1 MKIAWLLAWGL
12 SWGHAVALLRFATD
26 ESLDEILED
35 ERHTLRAV
43 RLESSPATWS
53 QEYVQLLISCDHG
66 TLQLAREVEKR
77 LKDTTFWCVGSDQL
91 KRSIGVFTTAQ
102 EAQQILSA
110 IVYQPDANYHSS
122 WYGVTDPLCVTGGHE
137 TVRMQLSPVTTD
149 IPQTSQNG
157 CVVVDLDDRVLE
169 TGSTHE
175 KKISVASVNDAPTV
189 ERESG
194 ATLSVHSGGSCL
206 GLSGFKLGD
215 AEAVAVESDPT
226 ALVPILKLELH
237 VKVGKLRVNRRSAL
251 QNAIHVVGD
260 AGKNTGDATLAWTL
274 PDLADNSLV
283 MKGAISD
290 LDDFLP
296 AVEYC
301 SSPDPNVVA
310 ADKLRVTLSDNGFCG
325 GPIKASLSTTLE
337 MSKQELE
344 LRGDLVDLNAALSSI
359 RVDVNNMQ
367 EAHSSFMTFYDG
379 QTYDL
384 LALALDSIQSLTTSG
399 ITLDELP
406 GIDLFQLRVQNRVT
420 SPLDSCVDAI
430 TVENAIHDLSID
442 KLSVSVRRRASS
454 FISGRRPAIVNVLIN
469 GSIVGDS
476 SVLTTMMD
484 TPASLGS
491 LSLQVDDDDQGW
503 EHCNN
508 TTGANGCTATVELS
522 LFSAHGLV
530 TDLSEPLPQENI
542 FQESE
547 PPVSLARFIGSVIQA
562 NMYLQRQLYTPDAK
576 YHGPDQIVINVKY
589 TVLGPGMTEDT
600 VLLPVYVL
608 PDCEAPRFS
617 WALSGASTLDFRS
630 PTRAPFSLP
639 ELLLTREGLEN
650 GYCQDDTVF
659 RVTVQTS
666 QGFLRS
672 KVLEVAR
679 FDDRLGLTF
688 EGRLWDLN
696 LALASVEYQFEIRR
710 DARIPVMASVEAHV
724 YEKDDPATAVSSA
737 TLRLKFVGDTRPPE
751 MLVRETVTVSEDT
764 DLMIG
769 EMINSDAF
777 VDLAEDSTISISVHN
792 GIIYAASVDEE
803 HTEAS
808 SEQQFRISYLRSV
821 MLNLHYVPNLN
832 FNGID
837 EIDFKVQGQRST
849 LYVYVQPVN
858 DPPTGDITCSYRAYH
873 MNLLQSPA
881 QWSDSLDVPA
891 KIIADIKAAAAVPL
905 LHIEGSIEG
914 PLSTQ
919 YWQVVTLALE
929 LKKTSSV

>member
-53 QEYVQLLISCDHG
+53 QEYFQLLISCDHG

-137 TVRMQLSPVTTD
+137 AVRMQLSPVTTD

-301 SSPDPNVVA
+301 SSPNPNVVA

-325 GPIKASLSTTLE
+325 GAIKASLSTTLE
-337 MSKQELE
+337 VPVNILPV
-344 LRGDLVDLNAALSSI
+344 VDLGELLFTS
-359 RVDVNNMQ
+359 NN
-367 EAHSSFMTFYDG
+367 
-379 QTYDL
+379 
-384 LALALDSIQSLTTSG
+384 
-399 ITLDELP
+399 ITLVTHSAQTALQYTP
-406 GIDLFQLRVQNRVT
+406 GINDE
-420 SPLDSCVDAI
+420 VD
-430 TVENAIHDLSID
+430 
-442 KLSVSVRRRASS
+442 
-454 FISGRRPAIVNVLIN
+454 
-469 GSIVGDS
+469 
-476 SVLTTMMD
+476 
-484 TPASLGS
+484 
-491 LSLQVDDDDQGW
+491 
-503 EHCNN
+503 C
-508 TTGANGCTATVELS
+508 
-522 LFSAHGLV
+522 
-530 TDLSEPLPQENI
+530 
-542 FQESE
+542 
-547 PPVSLARFIGSVIQA
+547 
-562 NMYLQRQLYTPDAK
+562 
-576 YHGPDQIVINVKY
+576 
-589 TVLGPGMTEDT
+589 
-600 VLLPVYVL
+600 
-608 PDCEAPRFS
+608 
-617 WALSGASTLDFRS
+617 
-630 PTRAPFSLP
+630 
-639 ELLLTREGLEN
+639 
-650 GYCQDDTVF
+650 
-659 RVTVQTS
+659 
-666 QGFLRS
+666 
-672 KVLEVAR
+672 
-679 FDDRLGLTF
+679 
-688 EGRLWDLN
+688 
-696 LALASVEYQFEIRR
+696 
-710 DARIPVMASVEAHV
+710 
-724 YEKDDPATAVSSA
+724 
-737 TLRLKFVGDTRPPE
+737 
-751 MLVRETVTVSEDT
+751 
-764 DLMIG
+764 
-769 EMINSDAF
+769 
-777 VDLAEDSTISISVHN
+777 
-792 GIIYAASVDEE
+792 
-803 HTEAS
+803 
-808 SEQQFRISYLRSV
+808 
-821 MLNLHYVPNLN
+821 
-832 FNGID
+832 
-837 EIDFKVQGQRST
+837 
-849 LYVYVQPVN
+849 
-858 DPPTGDITCSYRAYH
+858 
-873 MNLLQSPA
+873 
-881 QWSDSLDVPA
+881 
-891 KIIADIKAAAAVPL
+891 
-905 LHIEGSIEG
+905 
-914 PLSTQ
+914 
-919 YWQVVTLALE
+919 ALE
-929 LKKTSSV
+929 LKYNDGMLLGIDYQPGTLYRKTDLLSLGTSRARAEGNQF